1 MRSSAERPSGA
12 TSTSYSASA
21 SVFASRSRMLASSS
35 TTRTRGRALPGTAG
49 RAAAAAGVGR
59 EPPRGRWLSSQAS
72 MSRLRNRHW
81 RPTRT
86 AGIFPAL
93 ISRYTVRRLT
103 WRYSRT
109 SSVVRNVSSIMLQR
123 PADGDGQ
130 LDGEHG
136 APVWMVAGD
145 DLAAVLLD
153 DPVGDRQ
160 SEPGALADF
169 LGRVKRFEDPR
180 QRVFGNADAGVADR
194 K

>member
-35 TTRTRGRALPGTAG
+35 TTRTRGRALPALAGRDGAAGAG
-49 RAAAAAGVGR
+49 RAP
-59 EPPRGRWLSSQAS
+59 PPRGRWLSSQAS

-86 AGIFPAL
+86 AGILPAL

-109 SSVVRNVSSIMLQR
+109 SSVVRNVSSIMLR
-123 PADGDGQ
+123 VLGR
-130 LDGEHG
+130 LDRQFYGEHG
-136 APVWMVAGD
+136 AALRVIGGD
-145 DLAAVLLD
+145 DLAAVLLHNAVCD
-153 DPVGDRQ
+153 GQ
-160 SEPGALADF
+160 SEARTLTHF
-169 LGRVKRFEDPR
+169 LRRVERFEDAR
-180 QRVFGNADAGVADR
+180 QRVL
-194 K
+194 